1 MEFNLDAQIKT
12 IKPYAWLLYPLAVLV
27 FIWFSYTQIL
37 VGPGKL
43 LDKITQTEEKISD
56 LNLKKTVRETK
67 INTLKVQKLDI
78 LQTMLASLIEQMPY
92 DHMPRDL
99 LTKLKTQG
107 DLTDF
112 KMSENKLMQVE
123 FKIEDSDKLE
133 ELIQKL
139 ELFTPL
145 LSISSVVYSPPL
157 LKFEFNSGFE
167 PFQKFSQDFGR
178 QLPNLSK

>member
-1 MEFNLDAQIKT
+1 MEFNLSTQIKS

-27 FIWFSYTQIL
+27 FVWFSYTQIL

-78 LQTMLASLIEQMPY
+78 LQTRLASLIDQMPY
-92 DHMPRDL
+92 DHMPWDL
-99 LTKLKTQG
+99 LAKLKTQG
-107 DLTDF
+107 DLVDF

-123 FKIEDSDKLE
+123 YKIDNSENLK
-133 ELIQKL
+133 ELLLKL
-139 ELFTPL
+139 ELFTPF
-145 LSISSVVYSPPL
+145 LSISSVVYGSPL
-157 LKFEFNSGFE
+157 LKLEFNSAYS
-167 PFQKFSQDFGR
+167 PFQNFTQDFDR
-178 QLPNLSK
+178 ELPNLSK

>member
-1 MEFNLDAQIKT
+1 MELNLDAQIKT
-12 IKPYAWLLYPLAVLV
+12 IKPYAWLLYPLGVLV

-56 LNLKKTVRETK
+56 LNQKKTIRETK

-78 LQTMLASLIEQMPY
+78 LQTRLASLIEQMPY
-92 DHMPRDL
+92 DHMPWDL

-107 DLTDF
+107 DLADF
-112 KMSENKLMQVE
+112 KMTENKLLQAEYKV
-123 FKIEDSDKLE
+123 EDSEKLE
-133 ELIQKL
+133 ELLLKL

-145 LSISSVVYSPPL
+145 LSITSLVYNPPL
-157 LKFEFNSGFE
+157 LKLEFNSAFS
-167 PFQKFSQDFGR
+167 PFQSFTQDFDR